1 MYDIDIK
8 LSSKEILN
16 TEFKFDAKGYR
27 PKEVD
32 EFLDIIIE
40 DYNEFIRA
48 IKHLE
53 KDNQDLQE
61 DNLRLKNENRK
72 LKIALEAQEEDSEQN
87 SKFSSNNV
95 DLLRRLSNLE
105 KIVYGKNE

>member
-1 MYDIDIK
+1 MYDIDIS
-8 LSSKEILN
+8 LSPKEILN
-16 TEFKFDAKGYR
+16 KEFKFDAKGYR

-32 EFLDIIIE
+32 EFLDVVIE
-40 DYNEFIRA
+40 DYNEFIRF
-48 IKHLE
+48 IKKVE

-72 LKIALEAQEEDSEQN
+72 LKMALEAQEEESSAN
-87 SKFSSNNV
+87 SKFGTNNV

-105 KIVYGKNE
+105 KVVYGKNE

>member
-1 MYDIDIK
+1 MYDIDIS
-8 LSSKEILN
+8 LSPKEILN
-16 TEFKFDAKGYR
+16 KEFKFDAKGYR

-32 EFLDIIIE
+32 EFLDTVIE
-40 DYNEFIRA
+40 DYDEFIRF
-48 IKHLE
+48 IKKLE
-53 KDNQDLQE
+53 QTNQDLQE

-72 LKIALEAQEEDSEQN
+72 LKMALEAHEEES
-87 SKFSSNNV
+87 STTSRFSSNNV